1 MFSNRNGF
9 VLENMDCFDGHATTR
24 FTATGILE
32 RVRTKFKE
40 RREKITPTALGFSP
54 IRLIY
59 SNQIWKIFDIR
70 FEYMYIYIHKYLI
83 ATVDFF
89 SIGRN
94 GKRLG
99 KFSTV
104 QNRKNSKARRIGNPK
119 YFPRKISVAA
129 ARGYTKKKLFSHKQS
144 FVD

>member
-1 MFSNRNGF
+1 MGVPVFSNRNGF

-40 RREKITPTALGFSP
+40 RRKRSPQPHWGFLQYDLFIQIRSGKFLILG
-54 IRLIY
+54 L
-59 SNQIWKIFDIR
+59 N
-70 FEYMYIYIHKYLI
+70 IYIYLI

-119 YFPRKISVAA
+119 FFPRKISVAA
-129 ARGYTKKKLFSHKQS
+129 TRGYTKKKLFSHKQS